1 MEDTRDEVRM
11 KKKSLHL
18 SKIIGMLI
26 ASLSIFAGC
35 TTAETTPPPPQHE
48 HDLSDWVMTKQVT
61 CTEDGTLTRSCNS
74 CEYSESI
81 PVTKTGHDFH
91 WSLCTKSHAS
101 LSFM

>member
-35 TTAETTPPPPQHE
+35 TTAETTPP
-48 HDLSDWVMTKQVT
+48 
-61 CTEDGTLTRSCNS
+61 LTTR
-74 CEYSESI
+74 
-81 PVTKTGHDFH
+81 T
-91 WSLCTKSHAS
+91 
-101 LSFM
+101 